1 MNEKSNIT
9 FNQKQ
14 QWIFCVI
21 LVLSLVIGS
30 AFVRQMD
37 IFLAKCFSSANPLNL
52 IDHKEAAIIN
62 SLEMGIMPLFPVT
75 GIGLFLKMPFRKL
88 FSISWKTF
96 LIGAFIGAII
106 GTTFSMGFQHVTCG
120 FID

>member
-1 MNEKSNIT
+1 MSEKSNII
-9 FNQKQ
+9 FNQKH
-14 QWIFCVI
+14 QWIFCII
-21 LVLSLVIGS
+21 LVLSLVTGS

-37 IFLAKCFSSANPLNL
+37 ILFAKYFSSINPLNL

-62 SLEMGIMPLFPVT
+62 TLEMGIMPLFPVI
-75 GIGLFLKMPFRKL
+75 GIGLFLKVPFRKL
-88 FSISWKTF
+88 FSISWKAF